1 MATHALLYR
10 LTDKE
15 SDRLPSYNELRKTG
29 SGRENQTFGSEHSW
43 HGASSHHE
51 PDDPEHRRFVRPVA
65 VIADIIG
72 ADPTEQADF
81 RPWSQ
86 AFAATFAPGIHGE
99 APDTTIRTASEL
111 IEESAARRARQS
123 WEDPGCPTYR
133 KD

>member
-1 MATHALLYR
+1 MATDALLYR

-15 SDRLPSYNELRKTG
+15 SAPFPLYNELRETG
-29 SGRENQTFGSEHSW
+29 SGRNNQTFGSEYFW

-51 PDDPEHRRFVRPVA
+51 PDDPEHRRFVHPVA
-65 VIADIIG
+65 IIADIIG
-72 ADPTEQADF
+72 ADPAEQADF

-86 AFAATFAPGIHGE
+86 ALAATFAPGIHGE

-111 IEESAARRARQS
+111 IEESAACRARQS
-123 WEDPGCPTYR
+123 WEDPGWPTYR